1 MCLEQRAWTSGPVCS
16 EGERGGEAHIRFLAS
31 SSWQQLG
38 GWRIG
43 RWGREMGSLGRAS
56 LRKPGGIWS
65 RARSLDA
72 QAWGTGLDTEI
83 QVYRRLFFN

>member
-1 MCLEQRAWTSGPVCS
+1 MCLEQTAWTSGPVCS

-31 SSWQQLG
+31 SSRQQLG

-56 LRKPGGIWS
+56 LRKPGGNLES
-65 RARSLDA
+65 GKVVGRTSLGDRAGHGDS
-72 QAWGTGLDTEI
+72 GLQTS
-83 QVYRRLFFN
+83 FF